1 MEQAGVA
8 DEDEMDLEEQGP
20 TKVVQDMV
28 GSSFFF
34 FPLHCLLCPRYHC
47 SSVV

>member
-1 MEQAGVA
+1 MEVAGVA

-28 GSSFFF
+28 SQRCIAAI
-34 FPLHCLLCPRYHC
+34 LHMCLMH
-47 SSVV
+47 VIMQ